1 MPQPADRRMT
11 FSLPEGAIPGAW
23 YNAAADLPFALPPP
37 IHPLTRQPLQAADLS
52 AIFPGELIAQE
63 MSTER
68 WIAIPDE
75 IRDVYRLWRP
85 TPLKRAARFERALK
99 TRCRIYYK
107 DESTS
112 PVGSHKVNTALAQA
126 FYNKK
131 AGIERLVTETGA
143 GQWGTALSFACS
155 VFGLR
160 CRVFMV
166 RVSYNQKPS
175 RRTLMRIW
183 GSEVFPSP
191 STETEAGRGILQR
204 DPDCP
209 GSLGIAISEA
219 VEEAARDSRSNYSLG
234 SVLHHVLLHQ
244 TVIGLEVREQLDLA
258 GEKPDYLVGC
268 VGGGSNFGG
277 LVLPFLPE
285 KLRDPNLTII
295 GVEPTACRTMTRGRY
310 AYDFGDTAALTPLIK
325 MHTLGHGFIPPGIH
339 AGGLRYHGCSP
350 LVSALVEHGLVQPRA
365 EPQSLVFDAAV
376 LFARSEGI
384 VPAPETAHAIAA
396 VADLARTQTGEK
408 CIVFNLSGHGLL
420 DLASYDKYLAGE
432 LVDFEHPAMAI
443 EQSLGALPAL

>member
-1 MPQPADRRMT
+1 MPSPGPGITQPPT
-11 FSLPEGAIPGAW
+11 CPST
-23 YNAAADLPFALPPP
+23 LPPP
-37 IHPLTRQPLQAADLS
+37 IHPGTRKPLEPADLS
-52 AIFPGELIAQE
+52 AIFPAELIAQE

-75 IRDVYRLWRP
+75 VRDVYRLWRP
-85 TPLKRAARFERALK
+85 TPLKRAARFEQALG
-99 TRCRIYYK
+99 TRCRIYFK

-126 FYNKK
+126 YYNKQ
-131 AGIERLVTETGA
+131 AGIERLTTETGA

-166 RVSYNQKPS
+166 KVSYNQKPS
-175 RRTLMRIW
+175 RRTMMKIW
-183 GSEVFPSP
+183 GSEVFASP
-191 STETEAGRGILQR
+191 STETEAGRAILDR

-219 VEEAARDSRSNYSLG
+219 VEEAAKDPSANYSLG

-244 TVIGLEVREQLDLA
+244 TVIGLEASEQLGLA

-285 KLRDPNLTII
+285 KLRNPGLTII
-295 GVEPTACRTMTRGRY
+295 GVEPTACPTMTRGRY
-310 AYDFGDTAALTPLIK
+310 AYDFGDTAVAHAADQDAHARPRL
-325 MHTLGHGFIPPGIH
+325 HPPGNPCRRP
-339 AGGLRYHGCSP
+339 ALSRLLAPGQRPGRARTRRSLAPSLRAASSKPRSCSP
-350 LVSALVEHGLVQPRA
+350 GRRASSPRRRPRTRSRPWPTWRRA
-365 EPQSLVFDAAV
+365 EP
-376 LFARSEGI
+376 
-384 VPAPETAHAIAA
+384 
-396 VADLARTQTGEK
+396 GEK

-420 DLASYDKYLAGE
+420 DLGSYEKYLAGE
-432 LVDFEHPAMAI
+432 LVDFEHPAAAI
-443 EQSLGALPAL
+443 EQSLVALPTV